1 MNWGKGILLVLV
13 AFVGLMSWFLVMAA
27 RNPEPLV
34 TESYYKQELAYQS
47 RIDETT
53 RAYALTAP
61 VEFAFRGHAMDLRFP
76 EELRGTAISGELV
89 LRRPNDPLAD
99 RVVLIAHAV
108 DGAFR
113 TEDLDLR
120 SGRYDALLS
129 WSANGTA
136 YYTEEKL
143 VVP

>member
-1 MNWGKGILLVLV
+1 MNWGKGILLVLI
-13 AFVGLMSWFLVMAA
+13 AFVGLMAWFLVMAA

-53 RAYALTAP
+53 RALALTAP
-61 VEFAFRGHAMDLRFP
+61 VGIVVQDHRIALRFP
-76 EELRGTAISGELV
+76 EELRGTTITGVLT
-89 LRRPNDPLAD
+89 LRRPNDPTAD
-99 RVVLIAHAV
+99 RTVTIDHVVDA
-108 DGAFR
+108 AFS
-113 TEDLDLR
+113 TAPLDLR
-120 SGRYDALLS
+120 RGRYDALLS
-129 WSANGTA
+129 WAASGTQ